1 MSSLGIENDTGGVLF
16 FSVLEGDVSLL
27 QILNHH
33 QQPSS
38 HTLTWLH
45 KLRDGFCSICSTEKK
60 DLENILLPTLTTEF
74 FSLNAEHCFQIKVC
88 IYAHV
93 SLTWTNIRVDP
104 YFLIAHLII
113 VRHLQILFP
122 AVIILIYYPLELHQA
137 KHDSSAAVHSCF
149 NTDI

>member
-1 MSSLGIENDTGGVLF
+1 MWKPFKKDGSSYSFILVAHLLQHDYCLLGINKSKAMSSLGIENDTGGVLF

-74 FSLNAEHCFQIKVC
+74 FSLNAEH
-88 IYAHV
+88 YV
-93 SLTWTNIRVDP
+93 SKSKCAFMLMSVSPGLTSE
-104 YFLIAHLII
+104 L
-113 VRHLQILFP
+113 
-122 AVIILIYYPLELHQA
+122 ILISLLL
-137 KHDSSAAVHSCF
+137 
-149 NTDI
+149 I